1 MRKDEVDYLLGRAG
15 NVFLYAWIQSAI
27 ATPL

>member
-15 NVFLYAWIQSAI
+15 NELLYAWIQSAI